1 MSATTMIAEG
11 AAVKTLAT
19 AYPLIDLEKW
29 SALDLLGNFDP
40 NAANFDINS
49 VPKPTA
55 GALRPANCKHDAPVL
70 QGSCYHWQTL
80 IDECFAAAM

>member
-1 MSATTMIAEG
+1 MDVCNDNDCGGCCSQNTG
-11 AAVKTLAT
+11 NG

-55 GALRPANCKHDAPVL
+55 GALRPATATTASMMPLCFREVVTTGKH
-70 QGSCYHWQTL
+70 
-80 IDECFAAAM
+80 